1 GHDLFATPSLKHF
14 LTTRITREA
23 FERNPEH
30 LLFFVQLDDVDILA
44 SIKVWENYPDRTLS
58 LLCKGLMSRHLNQVN
73 MSDDKPNQDLLMQ
86 LRKEAKDYF
95 EIPEEEVGYFV
106 YSKTISNSAY
116 QVGDGSIKILMKNG
130 VIKDIT
136 QASDLS
142 NLEVLSKKVQKYI
155 VSFPK
160 DLRSKGL
167 F

>member
-1 GHDLFATPSLKHF
+1 
-14 LTTRITREA
+14 
-23 FERNPEH
+23 
-30 LLFFVQLDDVDILA
+30 
-44 SIKVWENYPDRTLS
+44 VWENYPDRTLS
-58 LLCKGLMSRHLNQVN
+58 LLCKGLMNRQLNQVE
-73 MSDDKPNQDLLMQ
+73 MSNEKPEEGR
-86 LRKEAKDYF
+86 LRNLKEAAIKYYQV
-95 EIPEEEVGYFV
+95 PEEEIGYFV

-130 VIKDIT
+130 TIKDIT

>member
-1 GHDLFATPSLKHF
+1 
-14 LTTRITREA
+14 TRITKDA
-23 FERNPEH
+23 FEESPEH

-44 SIKVWENYPDRTLS
+44 SIKVWENHPDRTLS
-58 LLCKGLMSRHLNQVN
+58 LLCKGLMNRQLNQVE
-73 MSDDKPNQDLLMQ
+73 MSNEKPEGGMLSKL
-86 LRKEAKDYF
+86 KEAAIEYYRV
-95 EIPEEEVGYFV
+95 PEEEISYFV

-116 QVGDGSIKILMKNG
+116 QVGDGNIKILMKNG

-142 NLEVLSKKVQKYI
+142 NLEVLSKKVKKYI

-160 DLRSKGL
+160 ELHSKGL